1 MEMQCQWIAQKL
13 SPLVYIES
21 DVGLNFSGV
30 NVWIVWIVWIIW
42 IFWFPALDGEA
53 LDQNEAG
60 RTVPTQPA
68 QQIVNFKLVP

>member
-1 MEMQCQWIAQKL
+1 MKMQCQCIAQKL

-30 NVWIVWIVWIIW
+30 NVWTIW
-42 IFWFPALDGEA
+42 ILWFPALDGEA